1 MRSAAIVLGLTVLF
15 VLTGCSTGAG
25 FVSSNASGTQTTV
38 ATPSV
43 QGSLRGTVHGGQSPV
58 SGSTIQL
65 WSVGGGS
72 YGATSGALI
81 SGAALTTA
89 GEALTDANGNFDIS
103 GQYNCPSS
111 STLVYI
117 TSTGGNPGL
126 TSGTNNSALVL
137 MSALL
142 PCGSLNTLTGPIV
155 INEVTT
161 VASVYALAQFIGP
174 GGSGGN
180 IGAPTTGGGGAQ
192 QGLTNA
198 YNQVQNIGDI
208 YTGLAYTQTVYGTGY
223 VPQAE
228 IHTLAD
234 ILVPCVNSTGP
245 GSSDCMNLFAAAKPS
260 GGTLPTT
267 VLGAMLDIALNP
279 GNNVGT
285 LFNLSTSNAAFQPT
299 ISVAPN
305 DWTVAIA
312 YDVSSINH
320 PQGLTIDGSG
330 NIWIT
335 GWVSENPANS
345 EVAAITPLGQA
356 ALNNPYTSTT
366 NLAGSAGMA
375 ADLNGNVWVANST
388 GNSAVALDLLS
399 GDIALKYGPYPAA
412 AELNAPLQVAVDGT
426 TAGNV
431 WFTNSGNNTLT
442 EIIPNPSFATAT
454 YNFYSGGGLSTPN
467 GIALYSVLFGASSIW
482 VANQGDDSVSEFA
495 PASGGATSGNNY
507 TAGGVTAPAGAA
519 VDGSGDI
526 WVTNPST
533 NSVTELNSSGGA
545 LSPTGGWTGGGLA
558 GPSGIAIDGAGKFW
572 VANTTTVAGTTNSS
586 ITELNGSG
594 PLTSSTGYQSIT
606 LQSPTQIAIDASGNV
621 WAINTNEVTAVH
633 GHETVTGFLGLA
645 APVNMP
651 LAYSLGS
658 GEIGQTPH

>member
-1 MRSAAIVLGLTVLF
+1 MF
-15 VLTGCSTGAG
+15 VLSGCSTGE
-25 FVSSNASGTQTTV
+25 FVSTSTPSTS
-38 ATPSV
+38 ATPGSPAV
-43 QGSLRGTVHGGQSPV
+43 QGALRGTVHGGQSPV
-58 SGSTIQL
+58 SGATIQL
-65 WSVGGGS
+65 WGVGAGS

-81 SGAALTTA
+81 SGAALTTP
-89 GEALTDANGNFDIS
+89 GEALTDANGNFNIT
-103 GQYNCPSS
+103 GQYTCPSA

-126 TSGTNNSALVL
+126 TAGTNNSALVL

-142 PCGSLNTLTGPIV
+142 PCGSLGTLTGPIV

-161 VASVYALAQFIGP
+161 VASVYALAQFIGS

-180 IGAPTTGGGGAQ
+180 IGAPNTGGGGAQ

-198 YNQVQNIGDI
+198 YNQVLNIINI
-208 YTGLAYTQTVYGTGY
+208 YAGTASTTTSYGTGY

-228 IHTLAD
+228 IDTLAD

-245 GSSDCMNLFAAAKPS
+245 TSSDCSNLLTDTTPS
-260 GGTLPTT
+260 GGTKPST
-267 VLGAMLDIALNP
+267 VLGAILDIALNP
-279 GNNVGT
+279 GHNVGT
-285 LFNLSTSNAAFQPT
+285 LFNLSTANAAFQPT
-299 ISVAPN
+299 LSVAPN

-335 GWVSENPANS
+335 AWVSLNPANS
-345 EVAAITPLGQA
+345 EVVAISPLGQPA
-356 ALNNPYTSTT
+356 GNNPYTSTT

-399 GDIALKYGPYPAA
+399 GNIALKYGPYPAA

-426 TAGNV
+426 NV

-442 EIIPNPSFATAT
+442 EIIPSPTFATAT
-454 YNFYSGGGLSTPN
+454 YNFYSGGGLNTPN
-467 GIALYSVLFGASSIW
+467 GIALYRVFPVGGFSIW
-482 VANQGDDSVSEFA
+482 VADQGGDSISEFA
-495 PASGGATSGNNY
+495 PTSGGATSGNTY
-507 TAGGVTAPAGAA
+507 TGGGVTTPVGAA

-533 NSVTELNSSGGA
+533 NSVTELTSSGAAASAGV
-545 LSPTGGWTGGGLA
+545 PWTGGGLD
-558 GPSGIAIDGAGKFW
+558 GPSGIAIDGSGNFW
-572 VANTTTVAGTTNSS
+572 VANTANSS
-586 ITELNGSG
+586 LTELSPAGAA
-594 PLTSSTGYQSIT
+594 LTPSTGYLSAS
-606 LQSPTQIAIDASGNV
+606 LQSPSQIAIDASGNV
-621 WAINTNEVTAVH
+621 WAINTNEVTSLH

-651 LAYSLGS
+651 LVYSLAS